1 MLSNYESR
9 ILAERLAIKSI
20 KRYEQKFLLEQDL
33 LSGVDR
39 QKVINEMEKIIDK
52 IKGEKTNDKKDNEK
66 DYI

>member
-1 MLSNYESR
+1 MTNYECR
-9 ILAERLAIKSI
+9 ILAERLAVKSI

-39 QKVINEMEKIIDK
+39 EKVINEMEKIIDK
-52 IKGEKTNDKKDNEK
+52 IRGVKTNEKDNEK

>member
-1 MLSNYESR
+1 MTNYECR

-39 QKVINEMEKIIDK
+39 QKVINEMEKIINK
-52 IKGEKTNDKKDNEK
+52 IRGDKTNEKDNEK
-66 DYI
+66 NFL

>member
-1 MLSNYESR
+1 MTNYECR

-20 KRYEQKFLLEQDL
+20 KRYEKQFLLEQDL

-52 IKGEKTNDKKDNEK
+52 IKGVKTNEKDNEK
-66 DYI
+66 DFI

>member
-1 MLSNYESR
+1 MTNYECR

-39 QKVINEMEKIIDK
+39 QKVINEMEKIINK
-52 IKGEKTNDKKDNEK
+52 IRGDKTNDKKDIEK
-66 DYI
+66 SFL

>member
-1 MLSNYESR
+1 MTNYECR

-20 KRYEQKFLLEQDL
+20 KRYEEKFLLEQDL

-39 QKVINEMEKIIDK
+39 QKVINEMEKIINK
-52 IKGEKTNDKKDNEK
+52 IKGVKTNDKRDIEK

>member
-1 MLSNYESR
+1 MTNYECR

-20 KRYEQKFLLEQDL
+20 KRYEQKFLLEQDI

-52 IKGEKTNDKKDNEK
+52 IKGVKTNEK
-66 DYI
+66 DIEKGFL

>member
-1 MLSNYESR
+1 MTNYECR

-20 KRYEQKFLLEQDL
+20 KRYEKQFLLEQDL

-52 IKGEKTNDKKDNEK
+52 IKGVKTNDKKDIEK
-66 DYI
+66 NFL

>member
-1 MLSNYESR
+1 MLSNYECR

-33 LSGVDR
+33 LSGIDR
-39 QKVINEMEKIIDK
+39 QKVINEMEKIINK
-52 IKGEKTNDKKDNEK
+52 IRGDKTNEKDNEK

>member
-1 MLSNYESR
+1 MTNYECR
-9 ILAERLAIKSI
+9 ILAERLAVKSI
-20 KRYEQKFLLEQDL
+20 KRYEQRFLLEQDL

-52 IKGEKTNDKKDNEK
+52 IKGVKTNEK

>member
-1 MLSNYESR
+1 MTNYECR

-39 QKVINEMEKIIDK
+39 QKVINEMEKIINK
-52 IKGEKTNDKKDNEK
+52 IRGVKTNEKDNEK